1 MPDLLD
7 VKATNE
13 CFSGRVTGLH
23 RMANLSIA
31 ELSAGGLHV
40 FRSGGEGVVGTAY
53 MKMLFHSVLCPV
65 EFSNRTDQLLFVCC

>member
-1 MPDLLD
+1 
-7 VKATNE
+7 
-13 CFSGRVTGLH
+13 
-23 RMANLSIA
+23 MANLSIA